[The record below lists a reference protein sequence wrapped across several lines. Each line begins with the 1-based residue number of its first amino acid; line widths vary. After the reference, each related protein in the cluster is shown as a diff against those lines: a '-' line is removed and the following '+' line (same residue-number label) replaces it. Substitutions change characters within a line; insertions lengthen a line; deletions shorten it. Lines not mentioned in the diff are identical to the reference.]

1 MPEDNMNLTDMV
13 ALETA
18 ALELPR
24 ADRVHLAE
32 RLIESLDT
40 DDEVLQA
47 WIDESERRL
56 DAIERGEAKTVPF
69 EEVMAALRARNAA

>member
-1 MPEDNMNLTDMV
+1 MNLKDMV

-56 DAIERGEAKTVPF
+56 DAIERGETKTVPF
-69 EEVMAALRARNAA
+69 EEVMAELRARNAA

>member
-1 MPEDNMNLTDMV
+1 MNSTDVV
-13 ALETA
+13 AIEAA

-32 RLIESLDT
+32 RLLESLDT
-40 DDEVLQA
+40 DDEMLQA

-56 DAIERGEAKTVPF
+56 DAIDRGEMKTVPF
-69 EEVMAALRARNAA
+69 SDVITELNARNAA

>member
-56 DAIERGEAKTVPF
+56 DAIHARTRG
-69 EEVMAALRARNAA
+69 

>member
-1 MPEDNMNLTDMV
+1 MNLTDMV

-56 DAIERGEAKTVPF
+56 DAIEFLEQQCSPGFGQP
-69 EEVMAALRARNAA
+69 N

>member
-1 MPEDNMNLTDMV
+1 MNLTDMV

-56 DAIERGEAKTVPF
+56 DAIEQEGTPSLEQQCSPGF
-69 EEVMAALRARNAA
+69 GQPN

>member
-1 MPEDNMNLTDMV
+1 MNLTDMV

-69 EEVMAALRARNAA
+69 EEVMAELRARNAA

>member
-1 MPEDNMNLTDMV
+1 
-13 ALETA
+13 
-18 ALELPR
+18 
-24 ADRVHLAE
+24 LAE

-69 EEVMAALRARNAA
+69 EEVMTELRARNAA

>member
-1 MPEDNMNLTDMV
+1 MNLTDMV

>member
-1 MPEDNMNLTDMV
+1 MNLTDMV

-69 EEVMAALRARNAA
+69 EEVMTELRARNAA

>member
-69 EEVMAALRARNAA
+69 EEVMTELRARNAA